1 MFDIYQSRR
10 KPQYELVVPHGTDI
24 KTYDRWDG
32 DWRRIQT
39 TGNAEQKERESIA
52 KIGHYLGRRDGYFLD
67 EVESWTTEVGETQ
80 KFATFVRMDG
90 KQVYINPKLVTA
102 IVQKFDRLS
111 EIYIVGGSSVEIE
124 LPAAQVVEDIQKAS
138 DAD

>member
-1 MFDIYQSRR
+1 
-10 KPQYELVVPHGTDI
+10 
-24 KTYDRWDG
+24 
-32 DWRRIQT
+32 
-39 TGNAEQKERESIA
+39 
-52 KIGHYLGRRDGYFLD
+52 
-67 EVESWTTEVGETQ
+67 
-80 KFATFVRMDG
+80 MDG